1 MGTGINS
8 LFLWYVIQRLQGPGD
23 VFGLTSKGGDK
34 CFREVFA
41 SGSHSQIGRTIG
53 KQCRDQALKMEKMF
67 KRWMN
72 APGSI
77 GFQKAVAYS
86 KKSLPMTRQ
95 FYPDSLEE
103 LEGYAEGTGIGFD
116 TIYAMSCDYP
126 QMERGKGCTDI
137 CVNAEWTKDDAVYAV
152 HNEDVGPYNQPF
164 ISIAHIRPKDEPAI
178 LAMNYGGIWPTAGMN
193 SAGISLTGNA
203 LEPNDL
209 RLGIPKSIPCRKVL
223 RETSIYEALKAS
235 MPEGRGHSFNNI
247 VCDSNGEIY
256 SMEGSATAFDALYA
270 EEGWLIHTNHYLSPR
285 MWKFEANMHTRFS
298 SIVRYNRARRLFKKE
313 LGKVELSTFKK
324 VLSDHVGYHESICRH
339 PDPALGEFDQTK
351 TIFSVAFDLTNKVA
365 WVLWG
370 NPCEG
375 EYRKYEI

>member
-1 MGTGINS
+1 MTK
-8 LFLWYVIQRLQGPGD
+8 
-23 VFGLTSKGGDK
+23 KGGDR

-41 SGSHSQIGRTIG
+41 SGSHYQIGKTVG
-53 KQCRDQALKMEKMF
+53 KQCRDQALKMERMF

-72 APGSI
+72 APGEM
-77 GFQKAVAYS
+77 GFHKAVAYS
-86 KKSLPMTRQ
+86 RKSLPMTRQ
-95 FYPDSLEE
+95 FYADSVEE
-103 LEGYAEGTGIGFD
+103 LEGYAEGTGISFD

-126 QMERGKGCTDI
+126 RQGRGKGCTDI
-137 CVNAEWTKDDAVYAV
+137 CVNSEWTKDDVVYAV

-164 ISIAHIRPKDEPAI
+164 ITIAHIRPKDEPAI

-209 RLGIPKSIPCRKVL
+209 RMGIPKGFPCRKVL
-223 RETSIYEALKAS
+223 RETSIYEALRAS

-270 EEGWLIHTNHYLSPR
+270 EEGWLIHTNHYLSPK
-285 MWKFEANMHTRFS
+285 MWRFEANMHTRFS

-313 LGKVELSTFKK
+313 LGKVEMSTFKR

-339 PDPALGEFDQTK
+339 PDPSLGELDQTK
-351 TIFSVAFDLTNKVA
+351 TIFSVAFDLMNKAA
-365 WVLWG
+365 WICWG

-375 EYRKYEI
+375 EYRKYEV